1 MNETVKVLVRMPA
14 TFQDKAAVVEVP
26 EEAFRTKCWKTI
38 AALAA
43 AVELELPFVDV
54 KRVARYGLRKED
66 KKRLFGES
74 APHPSPAAT
83 PSPQG
88 EGIERR

>member
-1 MNETVKVLVRMPA
+1 MSENVRVLVRMPA
-14 TFQDKAAVVEVP
+14 TFQDKAAMVEVP
-26 EEAFRTKCWKTI
+26 EEAFRTKCWKTV

-43 AVELELPFVDV
+43 AVDMGIPFTDV
-54 KRVARYGLRKED
+54 LRAAKYGMRKED

>member
-1 MNETVKVLVRMPA
+1 METVAVLVRMPA
-14 TFQDKAAVVEVP
+14 AYQGREAVVQVP
-26 EEAFRTKCWKTI
+26 ESAFETGCWKTI

-43 AVELELPFVDV
+43 AVDMGIPFTDV
-54 KRVARYGLRKED
+54 LRAARYGLRKED
-66 KKRLFGES
+66 KERLFGKS
-74 APHPSPAAT
+74 AHHPSPAAT